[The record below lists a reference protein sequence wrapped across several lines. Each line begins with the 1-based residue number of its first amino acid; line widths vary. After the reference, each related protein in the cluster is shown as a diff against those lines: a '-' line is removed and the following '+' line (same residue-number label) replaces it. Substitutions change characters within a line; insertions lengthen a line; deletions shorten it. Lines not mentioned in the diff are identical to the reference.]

1 MNYFKANLKFI
12 LKRFGVTQAELALR
26 LNIGQSTI
34 SNWLKGLGSP
44 TVDNLVKIYQ
54 VFNIPIDIL
63 ILTDLKNGDM
73 ITDDHVK
80 EFKQKATLPGNPIG
94 KLPAAK
100 TTKYTPSNKELSILN
115 EPDETAI
122 WMITQLLKS
131 MQLSIDK
138 VGVQVNQIH
147 KKIVK

>member
-1 MNYFKANLKFI
+1 MNYFKANLKYI

-44 TVDNLVKIYQ
+44 TVDNLVKIHQ

-80 EFKQKATLPGNPIG
+80 EFKQKGTLPG
-94 KLPAAK
+94 KLSAAK
-100 TTKYTPSNKELSILN
+100 TTKYIPSNKELSILN

-138 VGVQVNQIH
+138 IGVQVNQIH

>member
-1 MNYFKANLKFI
+1 VNYFKANLKFI
-12 LKRFGVTQAELALR
+12 LKRFGITQAEIALR

-44 TVDNLVKIYQ
+44 TVDNLVKIHQ
-54 VFNIPIDIL
+54 IFNIPIDIL
-63 ILTDLKNGDM
+63 ILTDLKSGDI

-80 EFKQKATLPGNPIG
+80 EFKQKATQPGNPT
-94 KLPAAK
+94 AK
-100 TTKYTPSNKELSILN
+100 TTKNTSSNKELSILN

-138 VGVQVNQIH
+138 IGVQVNQIH